1 MDNKKRDINDISIRL
16 DYLADMASIADTDLE
31 ALSIELDDI
40 NKKIEDK
47 DKEIEMF
54 TPSSADYDRVKGFYQ
69 NSLDTAKNEITEF
82 EKKLTEIDKT
92 LEENQAYVEELS
104 NIESNLTI
112 KKERLTSYLINLN
125 NTARG
130 RQLNSYIDQ
139 TDSNIKEIEKELAE
153 INTKKTRK
161 INSIKVYE
169 DKKEDLNRKIQECQE
184 EINRYELLLSSSKYL
199 NEHTL
204 IKDKEKIMQTKIEEK
219 NNLVA
224 RKNEIEHS
232 PIYIANKIKEKI
244 NNQDNLDEILELIE
258 ELSTLAL
265 SKPYMAKVIRNGNSE
280 KLNEEYNKL
289 KKAQN
294 KLLKKVKESSYSLD
308 VLPSEDARIKDLQA
322 IIDSKNQ
329 QRKTLEKALEANEE
343 LKTTLLA
350 NHINLQDAHK
360 QTLNSI
366 DDYFKGMD
374 ELVDSKELANM
385 KLKQKKMQKVADI
398 EEELVD
404 RYPENISSII
414 RLSDNYNQQIKEID
428 NQIKEYEK
436 EKKAIEVS
444 QKEHKGYTDV
454 IAKSLDEYK
463 FETINNNITWLE
475 KRLKYCNYNVKQL
488 VNEIKQTVKRLYP
501 KPKVEIKQQEETIKP
516 KEIDLESITSLD
528 IPDQEISQK
537 DVKDSIDSLNGYL
550 DVAQQIQGENN
561 DKGINLDL
569 DLREL
574 EENYEE
580 KEEHNPFE
588 NILNTLDNVEN
599 SKKPDEEIVRPKSP
613 LDDLLKPL
621 DSVELT
627 NPLEEKKKEKKD
639 AKITIEDLIAPLEP
653 KKDKSLISEPNIGVQ
668 PQLEIEP
675 PKSELI
681 NEGVTINTDKMESI
695 EQPSGEQQIPI
706 TDEKVKVTSVE
717 PQLKIGAPT
726 EQAPEDTEIKVINIE
741 PLIKEEKETS
751 IETKN
756 DEQQLPVPDE
766 KMKVISVEPLQKSVE
781 APNEQ
786 APEDAKIKVI
796 SAEPLFVETKG
807 EITEQNNNDV
817 FNGFVFEPFAKE
829 LKIDGDIRAKKI
841 A

>member
-1 MDNKKRDINDISIRL
+1 
-16 DYLADMASIADTDLE
+16 
-31 ALSIELDDI
+31 
-40 NKKIEDK
+40 
-47 DKEIEMF
+47 
-54 TPSSADYDRVKGFYQ
+54 
-69 NSLDTAKNEITEF
+69 
-82 EKKLTEIDKT
+82 
-92 LEENQAYVEELS
+92 
-104 NIESNLTI
+104 
-112 KKERLTSYLINLN
+112 
-125 NTARG
+125 
-130 RQLNSYIDQ
+130 
-139 TDSNIKEIEKELAE
+139 
-153 INTKKTRK
+153 
-161 INSIKVYE
+161 
-169 DKKEDLNRKIQECQE
+169 
-184 EINRYELLLSSSKYL
+184 
-199 NEHTL
+199 
-204 IKDKEKIMQTKIEEK
+204 MQTKIEEK

-224 RKNEIEHS
+224 RKNEIEQS

-244 NNQDNLDEILELIE
+244 NAQDNLDEILDLIE
-258 ELSTLAL
+258 ELSNLAL
-265 SKPYMAKVIRNGNSE
+265 SKPYMAKIIRNGNSE
-280 KLNEEYNKL
+280 KLNEEYSKL
-289 KKAQN
+289 KKNQN

-414 RLSDNYNQQIKEID
+414 KLSDNYNQQIKEID

-501 KPKVEIKQQEETIKP
+501 KSKVEIKQQQEIIKP
-516 KEIDLESITSLD
+516 KEINLESITSLE
-528 IPDQEISQK
+528 IPVQEVSQK
-537 DVKDSIDSLNGYL
+537 DVTDSIDSLNGYL
-550 DVAQQIQGENN
+550 DVAQQIQGKKTEAKAD
-561 DKGINLDL
+561 DKGINLNL

-574 EENYEE
+574 EESYEE
-580 KEEHNPFE
+580 KKESIKEHSPFE
-588 NILNTLDNVEN
+588 NILNTFDNLEN
-599 SKKPDEEIVRPKSP
+599 SKKSDEKIVRPKSP
-613 LDDLLKPL
+613 FDDLLKPL
-621 DSVELT
+621 DDVELT
-627 NPLEEKKKEKKD
+627 NPLEIKKEEKNISNDLKTMDSKKEQEKKD
-639 AKITIEDLIAPLEP
+639 TVGIKTNDSIVPLELEN
-653 KKDKSLISEPNIGVQ
+653 DKNLISEQNINVQ
-668 PQLEIEP
+668 PKLEIEP
-675 PKSELI
+675 LKKDSELI
-681 NEGVTINTDKMESI
+681 NEETTINNDKEEII
-695 EQPSGEQQIPI
+695 EQPSEEQQEPL
-706 TDEKVKVTSVE
+706 TNEKMKVTSVE
-717 PQLKIGAPT
+717 PQQKIET
-726 EQAPEDTEIKVINIE
+726 LNEQTPEEDKIKVINVE
-741 PLIKEEKETS
+741 PLLKKEKETS

-756 DEQQLPVPDE
+756 DEQQIPVTDE

-781 APNEQ
+781 APVETIGQ
-786 APEDAKIKVI
+786 APEDVKIKVI
-796 SAEPLFVETKG
+796 SVEPLLKETK
-807 EITEQNNNDV
+807 EEMTEQNNNDV

-829 LKIDGDIRAKKI
+829 LKIDGDIKAKKI